1 MSPQQYSAPARLSN
15 ALSRRTMLKGLGAL
29 AGTAA
34 LGACGTSG
42 GVGGGASSKVQ
53 AIKSGTLTIMSPTGE
68 ITDDFVAGFQK
79 AYPQLKI
86 NQINTDATRLNAML
100 AAGNPPDLVR
110 DAGTDVT
117 PYIASQ
123 GLALNLDEYFAQSS
137 VLKEADIMPVNDVWK
152 WDGAQQGKGSRY
164 GIAKDWSQDAMWWY
178 DTELWAAAGLAARD
192 STSPIT
198 YDELLENAKRMTRS
212 AGGKTSV
219 YGLWYVT
226 PDIDRIAAMV
236 ATAGGRIISEDL
248 ATVDFTSPE
257 AQQALAWI
265 VNAGKSGV
273 GYSVSNPSPD
283 WDGPEM
289 FAGKQATACQGYWY
303 TGFTEST
310 APAYESRLQFNAAP
324 LLGSAR
330 ISPTFGAVGY
340 WIPAKAKNPG
350 GSFAWLEWYCGG
362 AGAKQRIS
370 AGDGLPSMKS
380 MLSLLPQRNAFEK
393 TSIAT
398 QNNELQYI
406 DVVQVASPYALNT
419 AINATLQK
427 DFPQA
432 VSGSLSVGGLADL
445 LTKDV
450 NAVLAAGKKALGK

>member
-1 MSPQQYSAPARLSN
+1 MEFSRTV
-15 ALSRRTMLKGLGAL
+15 SRRSLLRNAGAL

-34 LGACGTSG
+34 AMPLLSACGGTVGTSS
-42 GVGGGASSKVQ
+42 AAAAKVQ
-53 AIKSGTLTIMSPTGE
+53 DVQPGTLTIMSPTGE
-68 ITDDFVAGFQK
+68 ITDDFVKGFEA
-79 AYPQLKI
+79 AYPKVKI
-86 NQINTDATRLNAML
+86 TQINTDATRLNAML

-123 GLALNLDEYFAQSS
+123 GLALNLDAYFEQSS
-137 VLKEADIMPVNDVWK
+137 VFKDSDIMPVNNVWK
-152 WDGAQQGKGSRY
+152 WDGTSQGTGSRY

-178 DTELWAAAGLAARD
+178 DTQIWSNAGLAARNPN
-192 STSPIT
+192 SPIT
-198 YDELLENAKRMTRS
+198 YDELLDAAKSMTKTS
-212 AGGKTSV
+212 GGKTSM

-236 ATAGGRIISEDL
+236 ATAGGRIISDDL
-248 ATVDFTSPE
+248 STVDFSSPE
-257 AQQALAWI
+257 AQRALSWI
-265 VNAGKSGV
+265 VQAGKEGL
-273 GYSVSNPSPD
+273 GYSVANPSPD

-310 APAYESRLQFNAAP
+310 APAFESKLQFNAAP
-324 LLGSAR
+324 QLGSTR

-350 GSFAWLEWYCGG
+350 ASFAWLEWYCGG

-370 AGDGLPSMKS
+370 AGDGLPSLHS
-380 MLSLLPQRNAFEK
+380 MLSLLPQRNDFERAV
-393 TSIAT
+393 IAT
-398 QNNELQYI
+398 QNNELDYI
-406 DVVQVASPYALNT
+406 KVVQVASPYALNT
-419 AINATLQK
+419 AINTTLSK

-432 VSGSLSVGGLADL
+432 ISGSLSVAQLADK
-445 LTKDV
+445 LTTDV

>member
-1 MSPQQYSAPARLSN
+1 MEFSHVA
-15 ALSRRTMLKGLGAL
+15 SRRSFVRGAGVL
-29 AGTAA
+29 AGGVAA
-34 LGACGTSG
+34 MPLLSACGGTVGTGSTS
-42 GVGGGASSKVQ
+42 ASKVQ
-53 AIKSGTLTIMSPTGE
+53 DVKPGTLTIMSPTGE
-68 ITDDFVAGFQK
+68 ITDDFVKGFEQ

-86 NQINTDATRLNAML
+86 TQINTDPTRLNAML
-100 AAGNPPDLVR
+100 AAGNPPDVVR

-137 VLKEADIMPVNDVWK
+137 VLKESDIMPVNNVWK
-152 WDGAQQGKGSRY
+152 WDGTKQGTGSRY

-178 DTELWAAAGLAARD
+178 DTQLWANAGLAARKPTD
-192 STSPIT
+192 PIT
-198 YDELLENAKRMTRS
+198 YDELLDAAKAMTKTS
-212 AGGKTSV
+212 GGKTSV

-236 ATAGGRIISEDL
+236 ATAGGKIMSEDL

-257 AQQALAWI
+257 AQKALTWI
-265 VNAGKSGV
+265 VEAGKQGL
-273 GYSVSNPSPD
+273 GYSATNPSPD

-310 APAYESRLQFNAAP
+310 APAFESKLQFNAAP
-324 LLGSAR
+324 LLGSTR
-330 ISPTFGAVGY
+330 ISPTFGAVGF

-350 GSFAWLEWYCGG
+350 ASFAWLEWYCGG

-370 AGDGLPSMKS
+370 AGDGLPSLHS
-380 MLSLLPQRNAFEK
+380 MLSLLPQRNDFERACV
-393 TSIAT
+393 AT
-398 QNNELQYI
+398 QNTELDYI
-406 DVVQVASPYALNT
+406 DVVQVASPYAQNT
-419 AINATLQK
+419 AINTTLAK
-427 DFPQA
+427 DFPA
-432 VSGSLSVGGLADL
+432 AISGSLSVAKLADQ
-445 LTKDV
+445 LTTDV

>member
-1 MSPQQYSAPARLSN
+1 MEFSRTV
-15 ALSRRTMLKGLGAL
+15 SRRSLIAGAGAL
-29 AGTAA
+29 AGSAA
-34 LGACGTSG
+34 AMPLLSACGGT
-42 GVGGGASSKVQ
+42 VGSSSSTAKVQ
-53 AIKSGTLTIMSPTGE
+53 DVKPGTLTIMSPTGE
-68 ITDDFVAGFQK
+68 ITDDFVKGFEK

-86 NQINTDATRLNAML
+86 TQINTDPTRLNAML

-123 GLALNLDEYFAQSS
+123 GLALNLDAYFEQSS
-137 VLKEADIMPVNDVWK
+137 VIKESDIMPVNNVWK
-152 WDGAQQGKGSRY
+152 WDGKAQGTGSRY
-164 GIAKDWSQDAMWWY
+164 GIAKDWSQDAMWWS
-178 DTELWAAAGLAARD
+178 DTQVWANAGLAARKPTD
-192 STSPIT
+192 PIT
-198 YDELLENAKRMTRS
+198 YDELLDAAKTMTKTS
-212 AGGKTSV
+212 GGKTSM

-248 ATVDFTSPE
+248 STVDFSSAE

-265 VNAGKSGV
+265 VDAAKQGL
-273 GYSVSNPSPD
+273 GYSVTNPSPD

-303 TGFTEST
+303 TGFTETT
-310 APAYESRLQFNAAP
+310 APAFESKLQFNAAP
-324 LLGSAR
+324 VLGSTR

-350 GSFAWLEWYCGG
+350 ASFAWLEWYCGG

-370 AGDGLPSMKS
+370 AGDGLPSLHS
-380 MLSLLPQRNAFEK
+380 MLSLLPQRNDFER
-393 TSIAT
+393 TVIAT
-398 QNNELQYI
+398 QNNELDYI
-406 DVVQVASPYALNT
+406 EVVQVASPYALNT
-419 AINATLQK
+419 AINTTLAK

-432 VSGSLSVGGLADL
+432 ITGDLSVGKLADL
-445 LTKDV
+445 LTTDV
-450 NAVLAAGKKALGK
+450 NAVLAAGKKALGQ